1 MLTGVHETLRSS
13 GLELRIDPREEP
25 QLGERLEELR
35 EYARAAGDERAIRYL
50 ETSHLPEELLDLSD
64 LASPELD
71 EPRRAVEAA
80 ALEALAARDREQLQE
95 LLLAYDAAYREAKDR
110 ESALDF
116 EDLQLL
122 ARDLLQQHPEIR
134 ERESW
139 RFRSIMVDEFQDTN
153 WSTYSPARSCS
164 SSATSSSRST
174 ASATPTSRSSVS
186 GARPSRECWR

>member
-1 MLTGVHETLRSS
+1 MHETLRSS

-25 QLGERLEELR
+25 QLEERLEELR
-35 EYARAAGDERAIRYL
+35 ACASAAGDERAIRFL
-50 ETSHLPEELLDLSD
+50 DVPHSPEELLDLSD

-71 EPRRAVEAA
+71 EPRRAVEVA

-95 LLLAYDAAYREAKDR
+95 LLLAYDVAYREAEDR

-122 ARDLLQQHPEIR
+122 ARELLRDHAEIR

-139 RFRSIMVDEFQDTN
+139 RFR
-153 WSTYSPARSCS
+153 
-164 SSATSSSRST
+164 
-174 ASATPTSRSSVS
+174 
-186 GARPSRECWR
+186 